1 MTERRPM
8 GSVEA
13 DVLHELWQA
22 GDFVAPGD
30 VRDALDYELAYT
42 TVNTILVR
50 LWKKGLVERT
60 RGGRSYVYRAKLGED
75 ELTASRMHEQLARA
89 QDRDAALSRFVD
101 KLTKRELA
109 ALRRRLGSDR

>member
-13 DVLHELWQA
+13 DVLQELWA
-22 GDFVAPGD
+22 GGDFAAPAD
-30 VRDALDYELAYT
+30 IRDALDYDLAYS

-50 LWKKGLVERT
+50 LWKKGLVERR
-60 RGGRSYVYRAKLGED
+60 RGGRSFVYRAQLGED
-75 ELTASRMHEQLARA
+75 ELTATRMHEQLARA

-101 KLTKRELA
+101 TLTKRELA
-109 ALRRRLGSDR
+109 ALRRRLGTGR